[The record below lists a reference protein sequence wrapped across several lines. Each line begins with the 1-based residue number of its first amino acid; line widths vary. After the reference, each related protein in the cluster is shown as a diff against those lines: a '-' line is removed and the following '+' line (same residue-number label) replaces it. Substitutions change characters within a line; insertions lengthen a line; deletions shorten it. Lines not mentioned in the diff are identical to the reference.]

1 MAETQEVRDK
11 VVLVGLNSP
20 VLKKEENADEDTME
34 ELSALVETAGGE
46 TVGIVLQNRPSP
58 DPRTFI
64 GEGKVADV
72 QLYCENTGA
81 TMVIFDNDLSP
92 SQMRVLT
99 ELLGV
104 QVLDRCGLILDI
116 FAQRAKTKEGRLQ
129 VELAQY
135 QYLLPRLTGMW
146 THLERQAGTSG
157 KGPIGS
163 KGPGETQL
171 ETDRRHIRRK
181 IDKLREDLEEV
192 RRVRSTQRQRRQ
204 KNEIPVVAI
213 VGYTNAGKST
223 LLNILTGRLCPDS
236 GTVAVDG
243 APADSD
249 AALGKLFLVGEKN
262 LYPDDMKVKRALDTA
277 AVFYPDFDRSY
288 AESLAKQFELT
299 LNKKINGLST
309 GYGSIFRLILG
320 LSVNTPYVLFDEPV
334 LGLDAQHRDLFY
346 KLLVQKYAE
355 HPCTMVVSTHLIAE
369 VADLIEHTVIIRKG
383 RILQDAPTEELTA
396 ACWAVSGPAGVVDS
410 WAAGRDVFTSSVLG
424 GLKTVCIRGGGTED
438 LPAGLERR
446 RVGLQEY
453 FISLM
458 EEEDQR

>member
-1 MAETQEVRDK
+1 MAIEFQHISKRF
-11 VVLVGLNSP
+11 
-20 VLKKEENADEDTME
+20 ADTRALEDVS
-34 ELSALVETAGGE
+34 L
-46 TVGIVLQNRPSP
+46 
-58 DPRTFI
+58 TFE
-64 GEGKVADV
+64 EGKI
-72 QLYCENTGA
+72 YG
-81 TMVIFDNDLSP
+81 
-92 SQMRVLT
+92 
-99 ELLGV
+99 LLGNN
-104 QVLDRCGLILDI
+104 G
-116 FAQRAKTKEGRLQ
+116 
-129 VELAQY
+129 
-135 QYLLPRLTGMW
+135 
-146 THLERQAGTSG
+146 
-157 KGPIGS
+157 
-163 KGPGETQL
+163 
-171 ETDRRHIRRK
+171 
-181 IDKLREDLEEV
+181 
-192 RRVRSTQRQRRQ
+192 
-204 KNEIPVVAI
+204 
-213 VGYTNAGKST
+213 AGKST
-223 LLNILTGRLCPDS
+223 LLNILSGRLCPDS
-236 GTVAVDG
+236 GTVTVDG
-243 APADSD
+243 APAGSD

-288 AESLAKQFELT
+288 AESLAKQFELP

-396 ACWAVSGPAGVVDS
+396 ACWAVSGPAGVVDN

-424 GLKTVCIRGGGTED
+424 GLTTVCIRGGGTED

>member
-1 MAETQEVRDK
+1 MFVKISGQILCHPQHQRRRLPPF
-11 VVLVGLNSP
+11 VVVHPFKKSFLQQIGNRKKRLFQRKRPGCRRKAVG
-20 VLKKEENADEDTME
+20 A
-34 ELSALVETAGGE
+34 A
-46 TVGIVLQNRPSP
+46 VG
-58 DPRTFI
+58 
-64 GEGKVADV
+64 
-72 QLYCENTGA
+72 
-81 TMVIFDNDLSP
+81 
-92 SQMRVLT
+92 RVLPPLDKPI
-99 ELLGV
+99 LL
-104 QVLDRCGLILDI
+104 
-116 FAQRAKTKEGRLQ
+116 
-129 VELAQY
+129 
-135 QYLLPRLTGMW
+135 
-146 THLERQAGTSG
+146 
-157 KGPIGS
+157 
-163 KGPGETQL
+163 
-171 ETDRRHIRRK
+171 
-181 IDKLREDLEEV
+181 KLRH
-192 RRVRSTQRQRRQ
+192 
-204 KNEIPVVAI
+204 P
-213 VGYTNAGKST
+213 AGCRP
-223 LLNILTGRLCPDS
+223 L
-236 GTVAVDG
+236 VDG
-243 APADSD
+243 K
-249 AALGKLFLVGEKN
+249 ALGKLFLVGEKN

-288 AESLAKQFELT
+288 AESLAKQFELP